1 MHEGR
6 ARSPPSPAL
15 SRMQNILREAQRQSR
30 PPAMLRRTG
39 HFPHTRLSCRFF
51 ATVGEAAGCCI
62 TDHASTHPSVR
73 RNRKSLGNSST
84 ALRGVPEGAAI
95 CIGRESI
102 TATSAF
108 TGTDPACLALIT
120 LDVRFAMLAMVEL
133 GVMGTGATRLF
144 QRTKVAIPTFHKL
157 PVNRRPDPSPHQ
169 EDLRYLCEML
179 LRPINDNAAV
189 RP

>member
-1 MHEGR
+1 MKEKPGPHHPW
-6 ARSPPSPAL
+6 RSPECKIFCARPRGNQDLQRCCAVPDTSRTPACLAASSPL
-15 SRMQNILREAQRQSR
+15 WEKR
-30 PPAMLRRTG
+30 PVVASQITPPLTPASAGIGRVWAIPLQHSEGYPRGRR
-39 HFPHTRLSCRFF
+39 F
-51 ATVGEAAGCCI
+51 
-62 TDHASTHPSVR
+62 
-73 RNRKSLGNSST
+73 
-84 ALRGVPEGAAI
+84 

-102 TATSAF
+102 PATSAF
-108 TGTDPACLALIT
+108 TGTDPAFLALIT
-120 LDVRFAMLAMVEL
+120 LDERFAMLAMVEL

-144 QRTKVAIPTFHKL
+144 QRSKVAIPTFHRL